1 MFFVRTSLTSIVK
14 ASTPYLIAPNP
25 MKLHSSI
32 SSLLLTLAITSCTGN
47 FSLKDSDK
55 RHSHE
60 QDLGDVT
67 ELKVSGIFNLYL
79 SQGDKPSIHI
89 DGDEDLVKKLKVNQN
104 GESLELKFEE
114 LKNTFFGN
122 SKPDVYLTLSDL
134 KVLEFDGVGNFKS
147 QDTFKVD
154 EIRMEG
160 NGVGDILL
168 RFEAKKIDAEFNLLG
183 NLNLEGSA
191 DEIHLSNEG
200 IGNIEASKLQAKS
213 MTLVSS
219 GIGKVSV
226 HCTGE
231 LSITI
236 NGIGTVSYTGNPTVI
251 KEEINGIGKVNRN

>member
-1 MFFVRTSLTSIVK
+1 
-14 ASTPYLIAPNP
+14 
-25 MKLHSSI
+25 MKLQFAI
-32 SSLLLTLAITSCTGN
+32 FSLLVTFALTSCTGN
-47 FSLKDSDK
+47 FSSKDSDK
-55 RHSHE
+55 RHAHE

-79 SQGDKPSIHI
+79 SQGDKPSIRI
-89 DGDEDLVKKLKVNQN
+89 EGDEDVVKKLKVNQN

-114 LKNTFFGN
+114 LKNTFFGD

-154 EIRMEG
+154 EIRLEG

-168 RFEAKKIDAEFNLLG
+168 RFDAKKIDAEFNLLG

-191 DEIHLSNEG
+191 GEIHLSNEG

-219 GIGKVSV
+219 GIGKVAV
-226 HCTGE
+226 HCTGD

-236 NGIGTVSYTGNPTVI
+236 NGIGTVSYTGKPTVI